1 MRLTRR
7 SPWEETMLLTLLKNL
22 GNYSTL
28 LVDRNIGAIRIL
40 QDKIKYEKIK
50 TINVSLWEKINQTH
64 FIFISITF
72 ISIYRLGFIENKNKL
87 RIT

>member
-50 TINVSLWEKINQTH
+50 TINVSLWEKINQTR

-87 RIT
+87 SIT